1 MGSSFSSTTKE
12 TSVDVGDVMVEL
24 GLLQDA
30 VGGDEDIT
38 DILLR
43 SCWEGIRFVHQ
54 ALAELSSAII
64 PLLNVKS
71 NEKKLTL
78 KVNFLN
84 NLLKYLRS

>member
-84 NLLKYLRS
+84 NLLEYLRS